1 MKAVKDY
8 EELLKFFNKHK
19 VKYCIVGAFALAF
32 HAQPRY
38 TKDMDI
44 LVEAS
49 LENGKNIVA
58 ALEDFG
64 FSSLKLSPKDFT
76 AKKQVIQ
83 LGYEPVRV
91 DLLTSIEGVDFV
103 SAWKHKVTSKY
114 GKQKAYFINLDNLK
128 KNKQASA
135 RIQDLADL
143 KILDLVKEKK
153 G

>member
-8 EELLKFFNKHK
+8 EELLKYFNKHK

-49 LENGKNIVA
+49 VENGKNIIA
-58 ALEDFG
+58 ALKDFG
-64 FSSLKLSPKDFT
+64 FGSLELSPADFQEE
-76 AKKQVIQ
+76 KQIIQ

-91 DLLTSIEGVDFV
+91 DLLTSIKGVVFPK
-103 SAWKHKVTSKY
+103 AWKNKITSRY
-114 GKQKAYFINLDNLK
+114 GKQKAYFIGLNDLIK
-128 KNKQASA
+128 SKQASF
-135 RIQDLADL
+135 RLQDKADL
-143 KILDLVKEKK
+143 KILNLVA
-153 G
+153 GG